1 MSERVSSLNQILRQ
15 ARSIT
20 RMNFKNIA
28 ALAIVLVLCSMR
40 LCVGAAIDAN
50 ELFRVGDQRLIEVPV
65 PKRGFV
71 GAPPC
76 PAGHPQLLK
85 TPTWDRDF
93 RKHYVPVTVVEIQ
106 KMEADVKVELC
117 LDEVDPDGDR
127 YKRTSFRTFN
137 FRVPHCCGPMRLHKL
152 VNTKRGIKRLWQP
165 YHLIFRGCTFSMWA
179 V

>member
-1 MSERVSSLNQILRQ
+1 MTSAILRSM
-15 ARSIT
+15 AGS
-20 RMNFKNIA
+20 
-28 ALAIVLVLCSMR
+28 AILVVLWSMQ

-50 ELFRVGDQRLIEVPV
+50 ELFRVGDQRLIEVAV
-65 PKRGFV
+65 PKRSFV

-106 KMEADVKVELC
+106 KTEADVKVELC
-117 LDEVDPDGDR
+117 LDEVDPNGDR
-127 YKRTSFRTFN
+127 YKRTSFRTFS

-152 VNTKRGIKRLWQP
+152 VNTKQGS
-165 YHLIFRGCTFSMWA
+165 RGCGRPIT
-179 V
+179 